1 MIINNVNNL
10 NLANAFAEN
19 GIKFISMISN
29 SLDEITDVTV
39 EFDKEYDEN
48 IINNIITQVSTQ

>member
-10 NLANAFAEN
+10 NLANAFVEN